1 MNFFARNRTIF
12 SISIAVLVFTI
23 AAGAIFWARGFKPD
37 LKKGIERTGLLVITS
52 TPTAASVFLD
62 GRLTA
67 ATDTNIAYLDPK
79 TYKIRIEKEGYSA
92 WEKYV
97 DVVADLAVEI
107 KALLFPVAPGI
118 KPLTTAGA
126 SNPALCPDGTK
137 IAYGTAGENGGL
149 FLLPMSDRP
158 FPVRQGP
165 RLLVKNQPNFD
176 FSKAVFVW
184 GPDSKEL
191 IAQFFDDEEKTVAN
205 LLVDSDKKDQPVH
218 DITASLNATFS
229 GWQAEITQ
237 RAQTLALLAPDDI
250 KTATAEAKPNQKEQK
265 TSKEPSPVPTLGL
278 PGIQTGLIN
287 YFPTGLVFSPD
298 EEKILYRNKDSKY
311 KIFDIKDKRESTL
324 PEFENLIGI
333 SWYPDSAH
341 LVIAENERISIIEA
355 DGLNKMTVFSGNFVN
370 GFVFANPAGSGLVI
384 LTALTQG
391 EGIPANLY
399 EIDLK

>member
-37 LKKGIERTGLLVITS
+37 FKKGIERTGLLVITS

-79 TYKIRIEKEGYSA
+79 TYRVRIEKEGYST
-92 WEKYV
+92 WEKDV

-107 KALLFPVAPGI
+107 RALLFPVAPGI

-126 SNPALCPDGTK
+126 SSPALSPDGTK
-137 IAYGTAGENGGL
+137 IVYGTAGENGGL

-158 FPVRQGP
+158 FPFRQGP

-176 FSKAVFVW
+176 FSKAIFIW

-191 IAQFFDDEEKTVAN
+191 IAQFFDDEGKTVAN

-237 RAQTLALLAPDDI
+237 RAQTLALLAPDEL
-250 KTATAEAKPNQKEQK
+250 KAATAEAKPNQKEPK
-265 TSKEPSPVPTLGL
+265 TSKESIQTPTLGL
-278 PGIQTGLIN
+278 PGIQTDLIN
-287 YFPTGLVFSPD
+287 YFPTGLIFSPD
-298 EEKILYRNKDSKY
+298 EKKILFRNKDSKY

-324 PEFENLIGI
+324 PEFENLNGI
-333 SWYPDSAH
+333 SWYPDSNH
-341 LVIAENERISIIEA
+341 LVIAEENKISIIET
-355 DGLNKMTVFSGNFVN
+355 DGLNKMTVFSGNFTN

-391 EGIPANLY
+391 EGTPANLY

>member
-107 KALLFPVAPGI
+107 KVLLFPVAPGI

-158 FPVRQGP
+158 FPFRQGP
-165 RLLVKNQPNFD
+165 RLLVKNQANFD
-176 FSKAVFVW
+176 FSKAIFVW

-191 IAQFFDDEEKTVAN
+191 IAQFFDDEGKTVAN
-205 LLVDSDKKDQPVH
+205 IFIDSDKKDQQIT
-218 DITASLNATFS
+218 DITASLNAALS
-229 GWQAEITQ
+229 GWQVEITQ
-237 RAQTLALLAPDDI
+237 RAQTLALLAPKEVI
-250 KTATAEAKPNQKEQK
+250 EATGEAKPALQNQKAEAEK
-265 TSKEPSPVPTLGL
+265 LSVPMLGL
-278 PGIQTGLIN
+278 PQVGTNIIN

-298 EEKILYRNKDSKY
+298 EEKILFRNKDGKY

-333 SWYPDSAH
+333 SWYPDSTH
-341 LVIAENERISIIEA
+341 LVITEENRISIIEA

-399 EIDLK
+399 EINLK

>member
-107 KALLFPVAPGI
+107 KVLLFPVAPGI

-158 FPVRQGP
+158 FPFRQGP
-165 RLLVKNQPNFD
+165 RLLVKNQANFD
-176 FSKAVFVW
+176 FSKAIFVW

-191 IAQFFDDEEKTVAN
+191 IAQFFDDEGKTVAN
-205 LLVDSDKKDQPVH
+205 IFIDSDKKDQQIT
-218 DITASLNATFS
+218 DITASLNAALS
-229 GWQAEITQ
+229 GWQVEITQ
-237 RAQTLALLAPDDI
+237 RAQTLALLAPKEVI
-250 KTATAEAKPNQKEQK
+250 EATGEAK
-265 TSKEPSPVPTLGL
+265 L
-278 PGIQTGLIN
+278 
-287 YFPTGLVFSPD
+287 
-298 EEKILYRNKDSKY
+298 RNCP
-311 KIFDIKDKRESTL
+311 FL
-324 PEFENLIGI
+324 C
-333 SWYPDSAH
+333 
-341 LVIAENERISIIEA
+341 
-355 DGLNKMTVFSGNFVN
+355 
-370 GFVFANPAGSGLVI
+370 
-384 LTALTQG
+384 
-391 EGIPANLY
+391 
-399 EIDLK
+399 

>member
-37 LKKGIERTGLLVITS
+37 FKKGIERTGLLVITS

-79 TYKIRIEKEGYSA
+79 TYRIRIEKEGYSA
-92 WEKYV
+92 WEKDV
-97 DVVADLAVEI
+97 DIVADLATEI

-126 SNPALCPDGTK
+126 SNPALSFDGTK

-149 FLLPMSDRP
+149 FLFPMSDRP
-158 FPVRQGP
+158 FPFRQGP
-165 RLLVKNQPNFD
+165 RLLVKNQNNFD
-176 FSKAVFVW
+176 FSKAAFIW

-191 IAQFFDDEEKTVAN
+191 IAQFGDDEGKTVAN
-205 LLVDSDKKDQPVH
+205 ILIDSDKKDQQIT
-218 DITASLNATFS
+218 DITASLNSTLS
-229 GWQAEITQ
+229 GWQAEIDQ
-237 RAQTLALLAPDDI
+237 RAQTLALLAPDEL

-265 TSKEPSPVPTLGL
+265 TSKEPSPTPTLGL

-298 EEKILYRNKDSKY
+298 EEKILYRNKDGKY
-311 KIFDIKDKRESTL
+311 KIFDIKVKRESTL

-341 LVIAENERISIIEA
+341 LVIAEENKISIIEA
-355 DGLNKMTVFSGNFVN
+355 DSLNKMTVFSGNFVN

-391 EGIPANLY
+391 EGTPANLY

>member
-1 MNFFARNRTIF
+1 MNFFAKHRTIF
-12 SISIAVLVFTI
+12 SITVAVLVLTV
-23 AAGAIFWARGFKPD
+23 ATGAIFWARGFKPD

-52 TPTAASVFLD
+52 TPTGASVFLD

-79 TYKIRIEKEGYSA
+79 TYKVRIEKEGYSA
-92 WEKYV
+92 WEKDV
-97 DVVADLAVEI
+97 DIVADLATEI

-126 SNPALCPDGTK
+126 ANPALSPDGTK
-137 IAYGTAGENGGL
+137 IAYAAAGENGGF

-158 FPVRQGP
+158 FPFRQGP
-165 RLLVKNQPNFD
+165 RLLVKNQNNFD
-176 FSKAVFVW
+176 FSKAIFIW

-191 IAQFFDDEEKTVAN
+191 IAQFFDDEGKTVAN
-205 LLVDSDKKDQPVH
+205 LLIDSDKKDQPLS

-229 GWQAEITQ
+229 GWQAEIDQ
-237 RAQTLALLAPDDI
+237 RSQTLSLLAPDEL
-250 KTATAEAKPNQKEQK
+250 KAATAEAKPNQKQ
-265 TSKEPSPVPTLGL
+265 TLSKEPTQLPTLGL

-298 EEKILYRNKDSKY
+298 EEKILYRNKDAKY
-311 KIFDIKDKRESTL
+311 KIFDIKDKRDSTL
-324 PEFENLIGI
+324 PEFTNLIGI
-333 SWYPDSAH
+333 SWYPDSGH
-341 LVIAENERISIIEA
+341 LVIAKENKISIIEA
-355 DGLNKMTVFSGNFVN
+355 DGLNKVTVYSGNFVN

-391 EGIPANLY
+391 EGTPANLY